1 MWTLKHIIWVNFN
14 GQERFDSK
22 FRSAAQSP
30 HPLVGCRT
38 RYRAQPWAPSRRSG
52 ALRVSV
58 DTTIKREAQRT
69 LLKPCSATPPSE
81 PACSNCYDPGLQ
93 HAHGNPPLDFQVA
106 ARYGTYKGLDNGPD
120 HAACRLTH
128 RQRPNLSSLERH
140 SRLHCNHAT
149 LRLRI

>member
-1 MWTLKHIIWVNFN
+1 MVMEGTLSEGTLSFLGQTILTTIKIVDAQTHHLVSFN

-81 PACSNCYDPGLQ
+81 PAL
-93 HAHGNPPLDFQVA
+93 
-106 ARYGTYKGLDNGPD
+106 
-120 HAACRLTH
+120 
-128 RQRPNLSSLERH
+128 
-140 SRLHCNHAT
+140 
-149 LRLRI
+149 LRLLRPRPTARTWHLALRFSSGR